1 MGIRG
6 RVDRRIAVR
15 QGDRIFKADVA
26 LVDAMI
32 TVSPTAHPLHL
43 PVPRTPL
50 IGRSSEVAEVIALLA
65 HPDTS
70 LLTLTGPGGVGKTR
84 VALQVAS
91 AAQRQND
98 LEIRVSALET
108 RVVDPV
114 EPTSASSSSQQSS
127 SSSSNSSNNSYTAT
141 TTSAFTAA
149 LENEDGDSLPGFA
162 IETDDAETVT
172 TSGSLEPGAYVLR
185 VSATSPETLR
195 SS

>member
-1 MGIRG
+1 MTKMSRSDLPQAILR
-6 RVDRRIAVR
+6 D
-15 QGDRIFKADVA
+15 
-26 LVDAMI
+26 
-32 TVSPTAHPLHL
+32 HL
-43 PVPRTPL
+43 PGEDSKSIPPVLTSFL
-50 IGRSSEVAEVIALLA
+50 GREQEVDLVCALLRRT
-65 HPDTS
+65 DVR
-70 LLTLTGPGGVGKTR
+70 LITLTGPGGVGKTR

-108 RVVDPV
+108 RVADPV